1 MTDRKQFGRH
11 YLVDFSRCD
20 PDSIKFLAAT
30 RESFLRAVEDC
41 GATLVDHLFHQYEPF
56 GVSGVVLIAESHLS
70 VHTWPEDCFVGAD
83 IFTCGD
89 MDADAAIETLRRAF
103 GAREVTVKLVVRGQ
117 LERQLERTT

>member
-30 RESFLRAVEDC
+30 RESLLRAVDDC

-70 VHTWPEDCFVGAD
+70 VHTWPEDCFVAVD
-83 IFTCGD
+83 FFTCGD
-89 MDADAAIETLRRAF
+89 TDADAAIETMRRAF
-103 GAREVTVKLVVRGQ
+103 GAQEVTVKVVVRGQ